1 VAGAFIGVRIPKRK
15 SGIQVDPI
23 GGEMA
28 PIQKL
33 FALTGIALALAVV
46 APQSMEAEET
56 KTLTVTKDCNT
67 AAALAPGELG
77 YCIIIESNFRP
88 LRLETQRSVTS
99 AQGFLQQIIPSS
111 IAG

>member
-33 FALTGIALALAVV
+33 FALSGIALALAVV
-46 APQSMEAEET
+46 APQLM
-56 KTLTVTKDCNT
+56 
-67 AAALAPGELG
+67 
-77 YCIIIESNFRP
+77 
-88 LRLETQRSVTS
+88 
-99 AQGFLQQIIPSS
+99 
-111 IAG
+111 

>member
-1 VAGAFIGVRIPKRK
+1 
-15 SGIQVDPI
+15 
-23 GGEMA
+23 MA

-88 LRLETQRSVTS
+88 LSTTLSPSQRWIPLE
-99 AQGFLQQIIPSS
+99 ADE
-111 IAG
+111 

>member
-1 VAGAFIGVRIPKRK
+1 
-15 SGIQVDPI
+15 
-23 GGEMA
+23 ML

-33 FALTGIALALAVV
+33 FALTGAALALAVV
-46 APQSMEAEET
+46 APQSTAAGESR
-56 KTLTVTKDCNT
+56 TLTLTKECGT
-67 AAALAPGELG
+67 AILAPGELG
-77 YCIIIESNFRP
+77 YCTVLESNFRP